1 MWSPLTA
8 ACLPAGL
15 TGIPTGEQ
23 GVCCAYLLKNAA
35 DPKSWQL
42 VCNRDINRVS
52 TLAQATQSDLWQMMT
67 RQIQAKTWCQHCV
80 VTEVACGSRGVCC

>member
-1 MWSPLTA
+1 MAFSLPAALHASMPLTTYTA

-15 TGIPTGEQ
+15 TSIPTGDQ

-42 VCNRDINRVS
+42 VCNRDINRV
-52 TLAQATQSDLWQMMT
+52 
-67 RQIQAKTWCQHCV
+67 RRC
-80 VTEVACGSRGVCC
+80 

>member
-1 MWSPLTA
+1 MPLTTYTA

-15 TGIPTGEQ
+15 TSIPTGDQ

-42 VCNRDINRVS
+42 VCNRDINRV
-52 TLAQATQSDLWQMMT
+52 
-67 RQIQAKTWCQHCV
+67 RRC
-80 VTEVACGSRGVCC
+80 